1 MTRTTR
7 TARKIAT
14 LTTRIADLTAQL
26 SAVPFGM
33 SEVQTRSMMAQIE
46 GQLNRMTYQ
55 RAALLRLP
63 RHGCQKTDA
72 TWTVVSVGRVGRKA
86 A

>member
-1 MTRTTR
+1 MTRTTH

-26 SAVPFGM
+26 AAVPFGM
-33 SEVQTRSMMAQIE
+33 SEVQTRATMTQIE
-46 GQLNRMTYQ
+46 GQLNRVTYQ

-63 RHGCQKTDA
+63 RHGIRTTDA
-72 TWTVVSVGRVGRKA
+72 AWTVVSVGRVGRKA